1 MRGFGRTA
9 IGTPTAWCPLLGRV
23 VRRQRMVERAV
34 THVRYWRQTG
44 VARGG
49 RRSPR
54 PGTCS
59 CGGESRSC
67 GNVGG
72 ERQLRDHDG
81 VLGFARLQ
89 DLGRDVLGALA
100 FILDREGV
108 RALENDVG
116 MMR

>member
-1 MRGFGRTA
+1 
-9 IGTPTAWCPLLGRV
+9 
-23 VRRQRMVERAV
+23 MVGRAV
-34 THVRYWRQTG
+34 AHVHCWGQAG

-81 VLGFARLQ
+81 VLEFACLQ

-108 RALENDVG
+108 RTLDNDEG
-116 MMR
+116 MVI